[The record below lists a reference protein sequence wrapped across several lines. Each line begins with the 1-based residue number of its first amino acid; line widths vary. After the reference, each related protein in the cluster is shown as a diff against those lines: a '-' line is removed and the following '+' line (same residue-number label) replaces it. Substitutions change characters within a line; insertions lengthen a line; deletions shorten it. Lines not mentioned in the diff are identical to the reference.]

1 MADANIVVIGA
12 GVTGLTT
19 ALRLAQIPG
28 YQVTI
33 VAKHMPGDYD
43 IEYASPWAGANY
55 LPVSKAGT
63 EAAEWDKKTWPEL
76 QRLAEDVAEAG
87 IHFQDIIIYNRDRDE
102 GKTTRAWLTE
112 MLSAEPWFKDVL
124 PNFTQ
129 LPKHQLPPG
138 VDSGTSFTSVC
149 VNTAIYLPWLAGQC
163 LKHGCNI
170 KRGVIDHVADAAAL
184 PWLGF
189 TADVV
194 VNCSGLGA
202 SKLGGVLDATVIPAR
217 GQIVLVRNEPGKM
230 ITVSG
235 TDEAEDEVMYLM
247 QRAAGGGTILG
258 GSYQKGNWESQP
270 DPNLATRIMKRC
282 VELCPELT
290 GGKGI
295 EGLDIVRHGV
305 GLRPLRSDGVRLA
318 KEEINGV
325 WVVHNYGH
333 GGFGYQSSYGCAM
346 AAVRLVEDAIARQ
359 GERKT

>member
-1 MADANIVVIGA
+1 MADA
-12 GVTGLTT
+12 
-19 ALRLAQIPG
+19 
-28 YQVTI
+28 
-33 VAKHMPGDYD
+33 
-43 IEYASPWAGANY
+43 AN
-55 LPVSKAGT
+55 
-63 EAAEWDKKTWPEL
+63 
-76 QRLAEDVAEAG
+76 
-87 IHFQDIIIYNRDRDE
+87 
-102 GKTTRAWLTE
+102 
-112 MLSAEPWFKDVL
+112 
-124 PNFTQ
+124 
-129 LPKHQLPPG
+129 
-138 VDSGTSFTSVC
+138 
-149 VNTAIYLPWLAGQC
+149 
-163 LKHGCNI
+163 
-170 KRGVIDHVADAAAL
+170 L

-202 SKLGGVLDATVIPAR
+202 SKLAGVLDATVIPAR
-217 GQIVLVRNEPGKM
+217 GQIVHVRNEAGKM

-247 QRAAGGGTILG
+247 QRAAGKSTSASSRSNRLIRSMAGGGTVLG

-295 EGLDIVRHGV
+295 EGLDIIRHWV
-305 GLRPLRSDGVRLA
+305 GLRPLRSDGVRLE
-318 KEEINGV
+318 KEEIDGV

-346 AAVRLVEDAIARQ
+346 AAVRLVEDAIARA